1 MQKVF
6 NVMATASFLTL
17 LGLGGVSVWV
27 ASNKDRIIE
36 ENQAKVVKFVTT
48 AVKESITQ
56 MLPNML
62 DSAMPELPAATGG
75 VSGMSGID
83 AGALR

>member
-75 VSGMSGID
+75 VSGFD
-83 AGALR
+83 PGALR